1 MCCLFVIEKTA
12 YEMRIS
18 DWGSDVCSSDLRR
31 PAPARAARPRSRRRA
46 ANSGGGG
53 GAGTCECQV
62 RSWCSWPPQASNR
75 NVADVVRRR
84 VLSSG
89 SGQPQRAERVQRVR
103 RRGGGAVGRK
113 GHGAVTE
120 TLERLSQALPAAFAA
135 AAHVGEV
142 DLERDHLAPAAGL
155 RSEEHTSELQSL
167 MRISY
172 AVFCLKKKKNN
183 RPMHNTK

>member
-1 MCCLFVIEKTA
+1 
-12 YEMRIS
+12 MRIS
-18 DWGSDVCSSDLRR
+18 DWSSDVCSSDL
-31 PAPARAARPRSRRRA
+31 
-46 ANSGGGG
+46 GG

-142 DLERDHLAPAAGL
+142 HLEQIGRAH
-155 RSEEHTSELQSL
+155 
-167 MRISY
+167 
-172 AVFCLKKKKNN
+172 V
-183 RPMHNTK
+183 